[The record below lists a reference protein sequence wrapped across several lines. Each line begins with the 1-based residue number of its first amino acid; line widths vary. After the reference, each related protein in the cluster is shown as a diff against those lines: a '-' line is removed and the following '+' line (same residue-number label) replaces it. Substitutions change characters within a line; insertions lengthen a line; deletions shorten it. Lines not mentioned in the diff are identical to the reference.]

1 MTIKRLIGFPVSLS
15 LVLLGMGTMPAFA
28 QQELAMTTVDFDIPG
43 TAEVLS
49 GDYNAAIT
57 ASEKLVDA
65 RFNLRKVAARTNLC
79 ISYAALR
86 DFENAT
92 KWCDAATEINRVPW
106 ITANNRA
113 VLHLLMG
120 EFREAHAMLEATEG
134 SVNNGAFKKTCQLCW
149 VAIKENH
156 QEAQQR
162 EMYAQAGKSPGER
175 VLRQLEEV
183 ED

>member
-1 MTIKRLIGFPVSLS
+1 MTIKRLIGIPVSMGLA
-15 LVLLGMGTMPAFA
+15 LLGLGAMPAFA

-49 GDYNAAIT
+49 GDYEAAIV
-57 ASEKLVDA
+57 ASEKLVNA
-65 RFNLRKVAARTNLC
+65 RFHLRKVAARTNLC
-79 ISYAALR
+79 ISYAALG
-86 DFENAT
+86 DFGNAS
-92 KWCDAATEINRVPW
+92 KWCDAAQEINRVPW

-120 EFREAHAMLEATEG
+120 EAREAHAMLEAAEG
-134 SVNNGAFKKTCQLCW
+134 RLNNGAYRKTCKLCW
-149 VAIKENH
+149 AAIQENH